1 MAVELEVYFCPDLEG
16 PSLKVQGLFGHHAL
30 PEMQYSDEFSV
41 ANLQLGAGLSPPV
54 CVTEQQ
60 TACMWLSISVPT
72 KPACMQPLEMKWLAS
87 SYLVFSKNKAFV
99 CLTNFFLSNA
109 YLLFYFCF
117 CLLLCASLL
126 YLLALLLR
134 FHITKAIKIDKN
146 KVENFRPQ

>member
-1 MAVELEVYFCPDLEG
+1 MYFFPDLEG

-54 CVTEQQ
+54 CVIEQQ

-72 KPACMQPLEMKWLAS
+72 KPACMQPLEMKGLAS

-99 CLTNFFLSNA
+99 CLANFFLSNA
-109 YLLFYFCF
+109 HLLLYFCF

-126 YLLALLLR
+126 YLLALYSGFTLQ
-134 FHITKAIKIDKN
+134 KPNAIKIDKN